1 MTKPVISTNYFRN
14 NSAVLINIACCKV
27 LDPRR
32 QMSQML
38 CNVVC
43 LHPISRSLDT
53 SGQVIYPH
61 IFPSSPLLINVR
73 SGTVRCARAIINTA
87 LSLTN
92 PKHIFPSSVLYITG
106 ENVLFAANQRYRS
119 ENNAFAAENIIF
131 GISDISFYSLIII
144 LKIRIVIDL
153 KMIEI
158 QH

>member
-1 MTKPVISTNYFRN
+1 MFLHFKATCNNKPVISTNYFRY
-14 NSAVLINIACCKV
+14 NSAVLRNIACCKV

-43 LHPISRSLDT
+43 LHLISRSMNT
-53 SGQVIYPH
+53 SGYVIYPH

-92 PKHIFPSSVLYITG
+92 PKHIFPSSVLYITW
-106 ENVLFAANQRYRS
+106 ENVLFAANWRYRT
-119 ENNAFAAENIIF
+119 ENNAFTAK
-131 GISDISFYSLIII
+131 ISFLVHTGYSFFNKL
-144 LKIRIVIDL
+144 VNFF
-153 KMIEI
+153 
-158 QH
+158 

>member
-1 MTKPVISTNYFRN
+1 MTKPVILTNYFRN
-14 NSAVLINIACCKV
+14 NSAVLIYIACCKV

-43 LHPISRSLDT
+43 LHLISRSLDT

-106 ENVLFAANQRYRS
+106 EKYCLLQIGDIVQKTMLSLQK
-119 ENNAFAAENIIF
+119 
-131 GISDISFYSLIII
+131 ISFSVYRTYLFT
-144 LKIRIVIDL
+144 L
-153 KMIEI
+153 
-158 QH
+158 

>member
-43 LHPISRSLDT
+43 LHLISRSLDT

-92 PKHIFPSSVLYITG
+92 PKHIFPRLCYTSLG
-106 ENVLFAANQRYRS
+106 KRYCLLQIGDIVQKTMLS
-119 ENNAFAAENIIF
+119 LQK
-131 GISDISFYSLIII
+131 ISFSVYRTYLFT
-144 LKIRIVIDL
+144 L
-153 KMIEI
+153 
-158 QH
+158 